1 MGPLYLLDL
10 ASQQSRWLGLRQ
22 SAIAGNISNVSTPGY
37 RAQDVRPFDDVLA
50 RTGLDMAQTS
60 AGHMHLESG
69 EARGRIVKSPD
80 SWETTLSGNSVNA
93 EEQLMKAGEVSRGYA
108 LNTGVVRA
116 FHRMMLASV
125 KV

>member
-1 MGPLYLLDL
+1 MGPVFLLDL
-10 ASQQSRWLGLRQ
+10 ASQQARWLGLRQ
-22 SAIAGNISNVSTPGY
+22 SAIAGNISNVATPGY
-37 RAQDVRPFDDVLA
+37 RARDVRPFEEAMA

-60 AGHMHLESG
+60 SGHMRLESA
-69 EARGRIVKSPD
+69 EARGRVTRSPEP
-80 SWETTLSGNSVNA
+80 WETTLSGNSVNA
-93 EEQLMKAGEVSRGYA
+93 EEQLMKAGEISRGYA

>member
-1 MGPLYLLDL
+1 MGPVYLLDL
-10 ASQQSRWLGLRQ
+10 ASQQSRWLALRQ
-22 SAIAGNISNVSTPGY
+22 TAVAGNISNVATPGY

-60 AGHMHLESG
+60 GGHMKLETS
-69 EARGRIVKSPD
+69 EARGRIVKSPET
-80 SWETTLSGNSVNA
+80 WETTLSGNSVNA

>member
-1 MGPLYLLDL
+1 MGPVFLLDL
-10 ASQQSRWLGLRQ
+10 AAQQSRWLSLRQ
-22 SAIAGNISNVSTPGY
+22 SAVAGNISNVATPGY
-37 RAQDVRPFDDVLA
+37 RALDVRPFEDVLA

-60 AGHMHLESG
+60 SGHMRLDSN
-69 EARGRIVKSPD
+69 EAKGRVVQSRET
-80 SWETTLSGNSVNA
+80 WETTLSGNSVNA
-93 EEQLMKAGEVSRGYA
+93 EEQLMKAGEITRGLA

>member
-1 MGPLYLLDL
+1 MGSVFLLDL

-22 SAIAGNISNVSTPGY
+22 TAIAGNISNVATPGY
-37 RAQDVRPFDDVLA
+37 RALDVRPFEDVLA

-60 AGHMHLESG
+60 DGHMRLESA
-69 EARGRIVKSPD
+69 EARGRIVKSPET
-80 SWETTLSGNSVNA
+80 WETTLSGNSVNA
-93 EEQLMKAGEVSRGYA
+93 EEQLMKAGDVSRGYA

>member
-1 MGPLYLLDL
+1 MGPVYLLDL

-22 SAIAGNISNVSTPGY
+22 STIAGNMSNVATPGY
-37 RAQDVRPFDDVLA
+37 RAQDVRPFDDMLA

-60 AGHMHLESG
+60 TGHLQLESS
-69 EARGRIVKSPD
+69 EARGRVVKSPET
-80 SWETTLSGNSVNA
+80 WETTLSGNSVNA
-93 EEQLMKAGEVSRGYA
+93 EEQLMKAGEVSRSYA